1 MELIYAD
8 IRRAI
13 HIHDKILELSGGRP
27 GMKSQG
33 ELESVLH
40 HISNDD
46 YYPEFE
52 DKLTHLVFAV
62 NKGHCFNDGNKRT
75 SIGLGAF
82 FLLANGLDG
91 FVDKFIIE
99 MENVAVAVADNII
112 DKELLREIIG
122 SLLSEPEY
130 SESLKLKIIERLA
143 SAQPSDDPADPPNH
157 GPAFYTDLL

>member
-8 IRRAI
+8 IKRAI
-13 HIHDKILELSGGRP
+13 HIHDKILELSGGRH
-27 GMKSQG
+27 GIKSQG

-40 HISNDD
+40 HIGNDD

-62 NKGHCFNDGNKRT
+62 NKGHCFDDGNKRT

-82 FLLANGLDG
+82 FLLANGLDA

-99 MENVAVAVADNII
+99 MENIAVAVADNVI

-130 SESLKLKIIERLA
+130 NEALKLKIIERL
-143 SAQPSDDPADPPNH
+143 SAAVPAADPAALPNH

>member
-8 IRRAI
+8 IKRALQ
-13 HIHDKILELSGGRP
+13 IHDKILELSGGLP
-27 GMKSQG
+27 GVKSRAD
-33 ELESVLH
+33 LESVLH
-40 HISNDD
+40 HIRNED

-62 NKGHCFNDGNKRT
+62 NKGHCFSDGNKRT

-82 FLLANGLDG
+82 FLLANGLDA

-99 MENVAVAVADNII
+99 MENIAVSVADNII

-122 SLLSEPEY
+122 SMLSEAEY
-130 SESLKLKIIERLA
+130 NETLKLKIIGRL
-143 SAQPSDDPADPPNH
+143 SAAVPSDDLAPPPNH
-157 GPAFYTDLL
+157 GPTFYTNLF

>member
-8 IRRAI
+8 IRQAL

-27 GMKSQG
+27 GIKSQG

-40 HISNDD
+40 HIGNDD

-82 FLLANGLDG
+82 FLLANGLDA

-99 MENVAVAVADNII
+99 MADNII
-112 DKELLREIIG
+112 DKALLHEIIV
-122 SLLSEPEY
+122 SLLYEPEY
-130 SESLKLKIIERLA
+130 NEALKLKIIERLA
-143 SAQPSDDPADPPNH
+143 SALASDDPGTPPNH